1 MGRPEPC
8 VLFAQTFVHPHLD
21 EYVDEVLFAEPVVI
35 TACEFLEQNAS
46 STSQSVALVGAT
58 LPPSFA
64 MEVFVQC
71 EGETRFRRLCQP
83 FLYSH
88 SSSNVLEVEAVV
100 TNHLVVRGSYRSLSL
115 VIYGNTAEDLGQF
128 NIEFGDS
135 SITNLVR
142 STDGKLEDLPLALRS
157 TNMTLEEPISALKAL
172 SLPVPPSDI
181 SIEAKQLLQ
190 LLLKIW
196 DLPNLGNSLSKMV
209 GILVLVTSSYV
220 THAWGRSNSCA
231 ELQSVTSEAIKDL
244 LKLYQ
249 HEFEIA
255 SAKVLEDDSFF
266 ESEADLATSKELVD
280 MLRHYFSFK
289 REFLHVGQHQI
300 SQSTFVIMGLSVAL
314 LLCSGRESCLNF
326 VNGGGMDELAHV
338 FCQDRQNSTAT
349 TLLLLGVV
357 EQATRFSFGCE
368 GFLGWWPREDE
379 NIPTGISEGYSRLLN
394 LLLQKPSHAVA
405 SLATN
410 VLHRLRFYEVV
421 SRYESAVLSVLEKIS
436 NVERITSASLDML
449 IDAKSQLKKLLKLI
463 TSCSSIED
471 PSPVVSATRSL
482 NIGQTEVLLSYKASS
497 SFIGSSDCHFS
508 NWDVNLHLLALLK
521 DRGFL
526 PLSVALLSS
535 STLPL
540 EVGHAM
546 DVYADI
552 ASSIEAI
559 IISLLFSRSGL
570 IFLLQQ
576 PDHCATLIDAL
587 KGGNG
592 VNKDVCLPLRYASVL
607 IAKGFLCD
615 SQEVGMIIGMHL
627 RVVNAIDS
635 LLTSPP
641 HSEEFLWV
649 LWELCGF
656 ARSDCGR
663 QALLALGYFPEVM
676 KILIEALHSAREP
689 EPVAKISGALP
700 LNLAIFHSAAE
711 IFEVIVTDS
720 TASSLGSWIGHAVE
734 LHRALHSSSP
744 GSNRKDA
751 PTRLLEWIDAG
762 VIYHKNG
769 GIGLLRYAA
778 VLASGGDAHLTS
790 TTTIVSDLTDVENI
804 IGDSSSGSDVN
815 VMENLGKFISE
826 KTFDGVILRD
836 SSVAQLTTALR
847 ILAFIS
853 ENSSVAAALYD
864 EGAITVIYTLVVNCR
879 FMLERS
885 SNSYDYLVDD
895 GTEGNST
902 SDLLLER
909 YREQSLIDLLV
920 PSLVLLINLLQKLQ
934 EAEEQHRNTKLM
946 NALLRLHREV
956 SPKLAACAAD
966 LSSSYPDSALGFG
979 AICHLVASAL
989 SCWPIYGWTPGL
1001 FHSVLAS
1008 VQATSLLALGPKE
1021 TCSLLC
1027 LLNDLFPEEGVWLWR
1042 NGMPLLSA
1050 LRKLSVGTLL
1060 GPRKERQVNWYL
1072 QPEHLE
1078 KLLGQLMPQLD
1089 KIAHIIQHYAIS
1101 ELVVIQDMLR
1111 VFIVRIGC
1119 QKPETCS
1126 VLLQPILSWI
1136 SERVSDFSSLSE
1148 MDSFKVYRYLDFL
1161 ASLLEHPH
1169 AKAFLLKEGFIQMLT
1184 RVLGRCFTAT
1194 ELDEK
1199 QLLDARSLTKSG
1211 FTMLSWCVPVFKCF
1225 SLLCSRTSVHHAGK
1239 QDSHDFEIGSED
1251 CLVIL
1256 SYLLKFCQLEPGSVR
1271 CLDFAKE
1278 KYNEVLPVGRE
1289 LLACLTAFKELGSCN
1304 AGQSSLAVVFNR
1316 ILSRTEELG
1325 SHRGYERDGSGNYG
1339 FLNEFEWRK
1348 QPPLLWCWKK
1358 LLQSIDTRD
1367 VFSDYAME
1375 SINALSL
1382 GTLYFCMDGK
1392 SLEDQVAAVK
1402 FLFGI
1407 PDTTDVTDGASEE
1420 NIDYIHKLVLDS
1432 AKSLLLLLQN
1442 PAGSVTL
1449 DDIFSSGRV
1458 PLSSDDVLFSSKVH
1472 LISDNDAESS
1482 EDYLFLGLGDKFLW
1496 ECPETLPDRFS
1507 QTVLSAKKK
1516 IPSVDGS
1523 NRRAKG
1529 ENLPAEVAA
1538 QNAFARGVGS
1548 STTSSAPTRRD
1559 TFRQRKPNTSRP
1571 PSMHVDDYVARERNV
1586 DGATN
1591 SNVIAVQRVGA
1602 TGGRPPSIHVDEF
1615 MARQRERQNPM
1626 SAVVGDAATQV
1637 KNAASVSE
1645 TATEKS
1651 SKPKQLKTDLDDDL
1665 HGIDIVFDGEES
1677 ESDDKLPFPQPDD
1690 YLQQP
1695 SSLTLE
1701 QNSPHSIVEETES
1714 DVHESSQ
1721 FPCLGTPLASKVDEN
1736 TQSEFSSRISISRPE
1751 KPLTREP
1758 SVSSDKKYLEQS
1770 DDVKNVITVK
1780 TSGGFDSVVATNN
1793 PGFPGSIYGNAS
1805 TSLAQLPVDNRS
1817 SSQNF
1822 HPKNIQYPT
1831 MNIPVAPGSQGLY
1844 DQRFLLNQPPLPPMP
1859 PPPTVAPM
1867 ISQTSDPVS
1876 SQSSPFVNSMTDVQQ
1891 QLPTAFQV
1899 HSEYGFNNSS
1909 TSLPMADSKFSRTSI
1924 SSPGGSARP
1933 PPPLP
1938 PTPPPFSA
1946 SPYNLTSNKNS
1957 TSQPLAHSQMEVSP
1971 STDARLGNISAPGA
1985 RTNAYAPAPQLPHL
1999 VFSRPGSIP
2008 VNIYGSF
2015 PAQQVDNPSIL
2026 QNLSIPQSSIQ
2037 SIHSLAQL
2045 QPLQPPQLPRPPQPP
2060 PQHLRPPMQASQQ
2073 LDQGLSLQSP
2083 GHMQI
2088 HPLQM
2093 LQQPQASPVNTFYQP
2108 QQEFS
2113 HAQQQQ
2119 QQHQVE
2125 HVQPQI
2131 VNPPV
2136 DTASQQQQDSGMSL
2150 HEYFKSPQA
2159 IQSLLSDR
2167 DKLCQLLEQHPKLM
2181 QMLQGFV
2188 SSTTIIP
2195 ANTPTPCVTNTDTL
2209 YQPPGSSSTAPEPK
2223 TSPQLVAQCTHL
2235 MCAGACNISKS
2246 P

>member
-64 MEVFVQC
+64 LEVFVQC

-142 STDGKLEDLPLALRS
+142 SADGTLEDLPLALRS
-157 TNMTLEEPISALKAL
+157 TNITIEEPISALKAL
-172 SLPVPPSDI
+172 SLPLPASDM

-190 LLLKIW
+190 MLVKIW
-196 DLPNLGNSLSKMV
+196 ELPNLGNGVSKV
-209 GILVLVTSSYV
+209 VSILVSVASSYADV
-220 THAWGRSNSCA
+220 LDKPNSYE
-231 ELQSVTSEAIKDL
+231 ELQNVTSEA
-244 LKLYQ
+244 LKGLFDLYQ
-249 HEFEIA
+249 CETENA
-255 SAKVLEDDSFF
+255 SAKLLEDGSFF
-266 ESEADLATSKELVD
+266 GSEADLTGKQLVD
-280 MLRHYFSFK
+280 MLKHYFSFK
-289 REFLHVGQHQI
+289 RESLHVGQHQI
-300 SQSTFVIMGLSVAL
+300 THSTYVIMGLSVAL
-314 LLCSGRESCLNF
+314 LLCSGRDSCFNF
-326 VNGGGMDELAHV
+326 VSGGGMDELAHV
-338 FCQDRQNSTAT
+338 FCYDRQKSTAT
-349 TLLLLGVV
+349 TLLLLKVV

-368 GFLGWWPREDE
+368 GFLGWWPREE
-379 NIPTGISEGYSRLLN
+379 GNIPNGISEGYSKLLN
-394 LLLQKPSHAVA
+394 LLLQKPRHAVA
-405 SLATN
+405 SLATH

-421 SRYESAVLSVLEKIS
+421 SRYEFAVLSVLEEVSTI
-436 NVERITSASLDML
+436 ERITSANVDML
-449 IDAKSQLKKLLKLI
+449 ITAKLQLKKLLKLI

-471 PSPVVSATRSL
+471 PSPVACATRSL
-482 NIGQTEVLLSYKASS
+482 NIGQTEGLLSYKASS
-497 SFIGSSDCHFS
+497 SLIGSSDYFS

-521 DRGFL
+521 DMGFL
-526 PLSVALLSS
+526 PLSIALLSS
-535 STLPL
+535 STLPS

-546 DVYADI
+546 DVYVDI

-576 PDHCATLIDAL
+576 PDHCVTLIDAL
-587 KGGNG
+587 KGARG

-607 IAKGFLCD
+607 IANGFLCD

-627 RVVNAIDS
+627 RVVNAIDR
-635 LLTSPP
+635 LLKSSPN
-641 HSEEFLWV
+641 SEEFLWV

-663 QALLALGYFPEVM
+663 HALLALGYFPEAM
-676 KILIEALHSAREP
+676 KILIEALHSAKEP
-689 EPVAKISGALP
+689 DPVAKISGALP

-720 TASSLGSWIGHAVE
+720 TASSLGSWIGLAVE

-769 GIGLLRYAA
+769 GIGILRYAA
-778 VLASGGDAHLTS
+778 VLASGGDANLSS
-790 TTTIVSDLTDVENI
+790 TTTVVSDLTDVENI

-815 VMENLGKFISE
+815 VMENLGKIVSE

-836 SSVAQLTTALR
+836 SSIAQLTTAIR

-864 EGAITVIYTLVVNCR
+864 EGAITVIFTLLVNCR

-895 GTEGNST
+895 GTECNST

-989 SCWPIYGWTPGL
+989 ACWPVYGWTPGL
-1001 FHSVLAS
+1001 FHSLLAS
-1008 VQATSLLALGPKE
+1008 VQSTSVLALGPKE

-1027 LLNDLFPEEGVWLWR
+1027 LLNDLFPEGGFWLWR
-1042 NGMPLLSA
+1042 NGLPLLSA

-1060 GPRKERQVNWYL
+1060 GPRKEKQVNWYL
-1072 QPEHLE
+1072 QPVHLE
-1078 KLLGQLMPQLD
+1078 KLLAQLMPQLD

-1119 QKPETCS
+1119 LKVETCS

-1136 SERVSDFSSLSE
+1136 SEHVSDVSSLSE

-1169 AKAFLLKEGFIQMLT
+1169 AQAFLLKEGFIQMLT
-1184 RVLGRCFTAT
+1184 RVLGRCLTVIDSDGKQV
-1194 ELDEK
+1194 LDTT
-1199 QLLDARSLTKSG
+1199 SSTKCG
-1211 FTMLSWCVPVFKCF
+1211 VAILSWCVPVFKSF
-1225 SLLCSRTSVHHAGK
+1225 SLLCSSRTSVHRAGK
-1239 QDSHDFEIGSED
+1239 HDLHGFEISAED
-1251 CLVIL
+1251 CAVIL
-1256 SYLLKFCQLEPGSVR
+1256 SYLLKFCQ
-1271 CLDFAKE
+1271 
-1278 KYNEVLPVGRE
+1278 VLPVGKE
-1289 LLACLTAFKELGSCN
+1289 LLACLTVFKELGSDN
-1304 AGQSSLAVVFNR
+1304 VGQNTLVVIFNR
-1316 ILSRTEELG
+1316 VLSRTEEIG
-1325 SHRGYERDGSGNYG
+1325 SHRAQERDDNGDYGNVD
-1339 FLNEFEWRK
+1339 EFEWRK
-1348 QPPLLWCWKK
+1348 QPPLLCCWKK
-1358 LLQSIDTRD
+1358 LLQSIDSKD
-1367 VFSDYAME
+1367 GFSDYAIE
-1375 SINALSL
+1375 SINALCL
-1382 GTLYFCMDGK
+1382 GSSSFCMDGE
-1392 SLEDQVAAVK
+1392 SLKDQVVAVK

-1407 PDTTDVTDGASEE
+1407 QDTKEGADGAPEE
-1420 NIDYIHKLVLDS
+1420 QINYIHKLVSLLSSKIEDDEYLTNYDIQTAFYQAYLFEIVLDS
-1432 AKSLLLLLQN
+1432 AKLLLSILQN
-1442 PAGSVTL
+1442 PAGSVTAN
-1449 DDIFSSGRV
+1449 DIISSGRV
-1458 PLSSDDVLFSSKVH
+1458 SSDLFSSKAH
-1472 LISDNDAESS
+1472 LMSDGEAERS
-1482 EDYLFLGLGDKFLW
+1482 EDYLFQGLGDKFLW
-1496 ECPETLPDRFS
+1496 ECPETLPDRFP
-1507 QTVLSAKKK
+1507 QTTLSAKRKM
-1516 IPSVDGS
+1516 PSVEGS
-1523 NRRAKG
+1523 NRRARG
-1529 ENLPAEVAA
+1529 ENSPAENAA
-1538 QNAFARGVGS
+1538 QNAFARGLGP

-1586 DGATN
+1586 DGVTN

-1626 SAVVGDAATQV
+1626 SAVVGVDTTQV
-1637 KNAASVSE
+1637 KNATSMGEIAS
-1645 TATEKS
+1645 EKS

-1677 ESDDKLPFPQPDD
+1677 ETDDKLPFPQPDD
-1690 YLQQP
+1690 NLQQP
-1695 SSLTLE
+1695 SPLIVE
-1701 QNSPHSIVEETES
+1701 QNSPHSIVEETDS

-1721 FPCLGTPLASKVDEN
+1721 FSRLGTPLAANIDEN
-1736 TQSEFSSRISISRPE
+1736 TQSEFSSRMSISRPE
-1751 KPLTREP
+1751 KSLTREQ
-1758 SVSSDKKYLEQS
+1758 SVTSDKKYMEQS
-1770 DDVKNVITVK
+1770 DDMKNAITVK
-1780 TSGGFDSVVATNN
+1780 NSGGFDSVVASNN
-1793 PGFPGSIYGNAS
+1793 PGFPGSIYSHAS
-1805 TSLAQLPVDNRS
+1805 PSLAPLPVDTRLTP
-1817 SSQNF
+1817 QNL
-1822 HPKNIQYPT
+1822 HQKNIQFPSMNVPVPT
-1831 MNIPVAPGSQGLY
+1831 GSQGHY
-1844 DQRFLLNQPPLPPMP
+1844 DQRYLLSQPPLPPMP
-1859 PPPTVAPM
+1859 PPPTVAPV
-1867 ISQTSDPVS
+1867 ISQSSDLVS
-1876 SQSSPFVNSMTDVQQ
+1876 SQPSSFMNSLTDVQNPS
-1891 QLPTAFQV
+1891 LSSFQV
-1899 HSEYGFNNSS
+1899 HSEYMFNNSS
-1909 TSLPMADSKFSRTSI
+1909 ASLGIDAKFSRNSI
-1924 SSPGGSARP
+1924 SSPGGSVRP

-1938 PTPPPFSA
+1938 PTPPPFS
-1946 SPYNLTSNKNS
+1946 SGPYNITSNKNS
-1957 TSQPLAHSQMEVSP
+1957 SSQPLAHNQMEMTS
-1971 STDARLGNISAPGA
+1971 STASGTRA
-1985 RTNAYAPAPQLPHL
+1985 NAYAPAPHL
-1999 VFSRPGSIP
+1999 SHLGFSRPGSMP
-2008 VNIYGSF
+2008 ANLYGNF
-2015 PAQQVDNPSIL
+2015 PTQQVDNPPNVL
-2026 QNLSIPQSSIQ
+2026 QNLSITQSSIQ
-2037 SIHSLAQL
+2037 SIHSLSQL
-2045 QPLQPPQLPRPPQPP
+2045 QPLQPPQLQRPPQPP
-2060 PQHLRPPMQASQQ
+2060 HHLRPPMQASQQ
-2073 LDQGLSLQSP
+2073 LDQGVSLQSP
-2083 GHMQI
+2083 GHMQM
-2088 HPLQM
+2088 HSLQM
-2093 LQQPQASPVNTFYQP
+2093 LQQPQQASHMNTFY
-2108 QQEFS
+2108 
-2113 HAQQQQ
+2113 QQQQ
-2119 QQHQVE
+2119 QQDFSHVQLQHQVE
-2125 HVQPQI
+2125 HAHPQMI
-2131 VNPPV
+2131 NPLM
-2136 DTASQQQQDSGMSL
+2136 DTASQQQQDPAMSL
-2150 HEYFKSPQA
+2150 QEFFKSPEA

-2181 QMLQGFV
+2181 QMLQEKLG
-2188 SSTTIIP
+2188 
-2195 ANTPTPCVTNTDTL
+2195 
-2209 YQPPGSSSTAPEPK
+2209 
-2223 TSPQLVAQCTHL
+2223 QL
-2235 MCAGACNISKS
+2235 
-2246 P
+2246 